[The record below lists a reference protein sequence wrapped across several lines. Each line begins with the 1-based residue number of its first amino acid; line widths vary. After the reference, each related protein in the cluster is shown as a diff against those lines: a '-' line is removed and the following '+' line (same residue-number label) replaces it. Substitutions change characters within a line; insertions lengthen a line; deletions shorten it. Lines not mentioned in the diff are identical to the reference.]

1 MPAVGAQVKLIPGWQ
16 VSAERFPWGTSCQTL
31 NDFQTRLL
39 DTDSLLGGLGAYLVQ
54 VLNINTRIWPLGT
67 PTVKSDMLWIP
78 CWTSTFR
85 ISRVGSF
92 QSLTWDDGNL
102 ETRGKCFSMCCCCG
116 VCPLVGVLRLFC
128 WHVQRSFC
136 TSFISYDTMPRFQW
150 HDDISSNFKNMIICT
165 GTAHPFKCLIK

>member
-1 MPAVGAQVKLIPGWQ
+1 MPAVGAQVKLIPGRQ
-16 VSAERFPWGTSCQTL
+16 VSAGRFPWGTSCQTL

-39 DTDSLLGGLGAYLVQ
+39 DTDSLLGGLGAYPVQ
-54 VLNINTRIWPLGT
+54 VLNINTRLWPLGT

-116 VCPLVGVLRLFC
+116 VCPLVGVLRLFR

-150 HDDISSNFKNMIICT
+150 HNDISSNFKNMIICT